1 MENRLGNLEEMVLL
15 MLILVKEEAYGVSV
29 REAYL
34 KHLNQDISL
43 SAIHTVLRRLEKKGF
58 ITSEMGG
65 STQDRGGRRKRL
77 YTVTKHGL
85 RTLATL
91 QAERD
96 RIWGLLPKLDI

>member
-1 MENRLGNLEEMVLL
+1 MENRLGNLEELVLL

-34 KHLNQDISL
+34 QHIGQEISL

-65 STQDRGGRRKRL
+65 ATQDRGGRRKRL
-77 YTVTKHGL
+77 YSVTTYGL
-85 RTLATL
+85 KTLASI
-91 QAERD
+91 QGQRE
-96 RIWGLLPKLDI
+96 RIWNLLPKFDI